1 MMRNV
6 IAVVI
11 TVGLL
16 LAPATSQAQSRGA
29 LQGFGGVSPSRDAF
43 ATPNLG
49 GTLTFALIPSVQ
61 IVGEAGRLGNVLPPL
76 SDAVFQL
83 TGAGIRASAFYGEG
97 GVRLV
102 GAPGSHVS
110 PYVEG
115 TIGVARLSVSATGL
129 GRIGNAVVPA
139 AVALLPRNGRVAGA
153 GAGLVLHAGALQM
166 DLGYRFKQIDPPDV
180 LGIALGLGQPMRS
193 HQIRAGIGVRF

>member
-49 GTLTFALIPSVQ
+49 GTLTFAPPQRPPPPSQ
-61 IVGEAGRLGNVLPPL
+61 ERACAQRKPP
-76 SDAVFQL
+76 
-83 TGAGIRASAFYGEG
+83 
-97 GVRLV
+97 
-102 GAPGSHVS
+102 
-110 PYVEG
+110 
-115 TIGVARLSVSATGL
+115 
-129 GRIGNAVVPA
+129 
-139 AVALLPRNGRVAGA
+139 
-153 GAGLVLHAGALQM
+153 
-166 DLGYRFKQIDPPDV
+166 GY
-180 LGIALGLGQPMRS
+180 
-193 HQIRAGIGVRF
+193 

>member
-1 MMRNV
+1 MRNATV
-6 IAVVI
+6 AIM

-16 LAPATSQAQSRGA
+16 LAAAPSHAQSRGA

-49 GTLTFALIPSVQ
+49 GTLTFALIPSIQ

-76 SDAVFQL
+76 ADAVFQL
-83 TGAGIRASAFYGEG
+83 TGAGIQASAFYGEG

-115 TIGVARLSVSATGL
+115 TLGIARLSVRTTGL

-139 AVALLPRNGRVAGA
+139 AVALLPHNGRVAGA

-180 LGIALGLGQPMRS
+180 LGIALGLGQPMHS
-193 HQIRAGIGVRF
+193 HQVRAGIGVRF